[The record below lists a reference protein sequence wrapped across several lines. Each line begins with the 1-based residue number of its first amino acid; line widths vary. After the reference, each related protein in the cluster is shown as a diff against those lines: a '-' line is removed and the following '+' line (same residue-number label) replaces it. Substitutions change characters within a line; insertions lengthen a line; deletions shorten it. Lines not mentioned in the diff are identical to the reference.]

1 MDGLMILVKS
11 GPEET
16 ARVEEAL
23 RITATLLGYDVP
35 PDIVFIGDGVRC
47 LRLGAF
53 SDPALQDYLQAAA
66 DLAGIHAVKSDDKP
80 STDLDPAL
88 EATMIDT
95 DELATMMRD
104 HSAVAS
110 Y

>member
-23 RITATLLGYDVP
+23 RIAAAMLGYDEP
-35 PDIVFIGDGVRC
+35 PAVAFVGDGVRC
-47 LRLGAF
+47 LLPGAF
-53 SDPALQDYLQAAA
+53 SDQTLHDYLQAVG
-66 DLAGIHAVKSDDKP
+66 DLAGIHVVKGENEP
-80 STDLDPAL
+80 SADLDEAL
-88 EATMIDT
+88 GATMIGVDK
-95 DELATMMRD
+95 LAEMMKEY
-104 HSAVAS
+104 SAVAS